1 MDIIWIFAIIFAV
14 IRAYN
19 KNKTGNLDQD
29 DYSQIEFDQDS
40 ESNLASSP
48 IDLEIEE
55 KVKGLRNN
63 GQSVLQRL
71 MLELDQLQKGNSK
84 QKLEDHFL
92 PNSSKDNLDLSVIQD
107 NLLDQTDNLLDKT
120 VELNDSINDE
130 DDLGDWEDTFEVSNE
145 LNQIDQTGPAH
156 LDQWDLS
163 DGPEWD
169 KESSSED
176 IQVQSASQKSKKMNP
191 ALQIPHN
198 DRRQWLRQAVIA
210 NVILGYPK
218 SKSKISTK

>member
-14 IRAYN
+14 VRAYN
-19 KNKTGNLDQD
+19 KNKTGNLDQY
-29 DYSQIEFDQDS
+29 DYSQIEIDQDS

-55 KVKGLRNN
+55 KVKGLRNS
-63 GQSVLQRL
+63 GQSVLQKL

-92 PNSSKDNLDLSVIQD
+92 PNSSKDYLDLSDIQD
-107 NLLDQTDNLLDKT
+107 NLLDQTVD
-120 VELNDSINDE
+120 LNDSVKDE

-145 LNQIDQTGPAH
+145 LKQIDQTGPAH
-156 LDQWDLS
+156 LEQWDFS

>member
-14 IRAYN
+14 VRAYN

-29 DYSQIEFDQDS
+29 DYSQIEIDQDS

-48 IDLEIEE
+48 TDLEIEE
-55 KVKGLRNN
+55 KVKGLRNS
-63 GQSVLQRL
+63 GQSVLQKL

-92 PNSSKDNLDLSVIQD
+92 PNSSKDNLNLSDIQD
-107 NLLDQTDNLLDKT
+107 NLLDQAVD
-120 VELNDSINDE
+120 LNDSVKDE

-145 LNQIDQTGPAH
+145 LKQIDQTGPAH
-156 LDQWDLS
+156 LDQWDFS

-191 ALQIPHN
+191 ALQIPPN
-198 DRRQWLRQAVIA
+198 GRRQWLRQAVIA

-218 SKSKISTK
+218 SKSKISTR

>member
-14 IRAYN
+14 VRAYN

-29 DYSQIEFDQDS
+29 DYSQIEIDQDS

-63 GQSVLQRL
+63 GQSVLQKL

-92 PNSSKDNLDLSVIQD
+92 PNSSKDYLDLSDIQD
-107 NLLDQTDNLLDKT
+107 NLLDQTVD
-120 VELNDSINDE
+120 LNDSVKDE

-145 LNQIDQTGPAH
+145 LKQIDQTGPAH
-156 LDQWDLS
+156 LEQWDFS

-191 ALQIPHN
+191 ALQIPPN